1 MSTVLRAV
9 QRSWQSSFRRCGAA
23 AAMGVAAVALGWE
36 HDTSSCESRIKS
48 RLTRTPSEGVER
60 RDLVRCRGGPNEL
73 EANYELEEKIGTG
86 SFGSVRKAVHRM
98 TGLSRAIKKVEVG
111 HDEETDEAVE
121 WERMLSEVQALM
133 ELDHPN
139 IVRLYEYYRSADT
152 LYLVEEYCSGG
163 TLEHRLEAAGG
174 RLAPDEAALAM
185 RQMLR
190 GLLCCHAHG
199 LAHRDLKPDNFVY
212 GSEHESASI
221 KLIDFGLSMAL
232 PSKKVLSAGS
242 TTGAGGSATG
252 AKDGTGATGGAPLA
266 YVEAAG
272 TLEYTAPE
280 TLPKRDP
287 TTGKMMRYV
296 RYDQAADMW
305 SLGAIL
311 FLMLT
316 GEPLADFG
324 RLRTSSAEFRRMM
337 QSLRVGYNRDL
348 LDDAAVR
355 ATHTTRL
362 SDFWTTATEPEP
374 DLDTF
379 ALGQSALTCS
389 DLPAAC
395 PLAAWRADQA
405 SE

>member
-199 LAHRDLKPDNFVY
+199 LAHRDLKPDNFVF
-212 GSEHESASI
+212 GSDHPSASL
-221 KLIDFGLSMAL
+221 KMIDFGLSLA
-232 PSKKVLSAGS
+232 P
-242 TTGAGGSATG
+242 G
-252 AKDGTGATGGAPLA
+252 AKHDGAPLA

-280 TLPKRDP
+280 TLPRRDKD
-287 TTGKMMRYV
+287 GKLTRVV
-296 RYDQAADMW
+296 RYNQSSDMW
-305 SLGAIL
+305 SVGAML
-311 FLMLT
+311 FLMVT
-316 GEPLADFG
+316 GEPLVDFE
-324 RLRTSSAEFRRMM
+324 RLRTSS
-337 QSLRVGYNRDL
+337 
-348 LDDAAVR
+348 VR
-355 ATHTTRL
+355 TRKRL
-362 SDFWTTATEPEP
+362 SNIT
-374 DLDTF
+374 LGL
-379 ALGQSALTCS
+379 ALL
-389 DLPAAC
+389 
-395 PLAAWRADQA
+395 
-405 SE
+405 